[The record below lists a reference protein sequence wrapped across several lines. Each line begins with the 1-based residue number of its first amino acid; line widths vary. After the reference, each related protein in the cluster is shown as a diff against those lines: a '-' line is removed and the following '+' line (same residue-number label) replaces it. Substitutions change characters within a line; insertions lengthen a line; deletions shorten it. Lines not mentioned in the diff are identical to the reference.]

1 MKAGDQLAG
10 RYRLVETIGAGGMG
24 EVWRG
29 EQITLGRAVAIKIL
43 HSVQGA
49 PGTPSSSAGSS
60 AEARFRREAELV
72 AKVEHRNVV
81 DIIDFGTEGGVQFLV
96 MPLLSGETLGERMGR
111 SPRPD
116 LGELVALLR
125 PVLGG
130 LAAIHDA
137 GIVHRDLKPAN
148 VFLVRDAD
156 GVVPKLLDFGISREE
171 EQSSGTALTQ
181 EGIMMGT
188 PQYMAPEQFESA
200 SKVDARADVFSVG
213 AMLYE
218 ALTGQPPY
226 VGGDPFTIYR
236 KILAGEG
243 RRLDALRTDL
253 PAGLCELVHG
263 ALATDPDQRYAS
275 ARAMREA
282 LDALVSSGA
291 LAGVS
296 AADFPTINARGHV
309 HNDISAAP
317 TAMAPGMAA
326 TPPASV
332 AALAPTASATPAPT
346 PSPAQDSE
354 VNATTAT
361 TASPKA
367 SSSPAKWLMA
377 IGALGVVAL
386 VGLLVFQSTGPPSPP
401 PLPPTEGAAPS
412 VDELPP
418 GVDAVHEPAVER
430 AAVDPEAIVAD
441 SSEEPW
447 FRLSSSERPETAAI
461 RWSRLPLADRVNIQI
476 ARVDGRW
483 GAYARTSE
491 AEASRLAEELSG
503 EAERLDEAPPGLL
516 RPALLSTR
524 VRLNVRARADRDSET
539 QEVLPHDSLVV
550 GLYGEVEGSPSA
562 HEGDGAMTF
571 FVSTLRTSGW
581 GVSSLLREGAEC
593 RPLPGGLVRDGGLAP
608 GPTRRTFR
616 SARTEVIVDATRR
629 DVFLVAAHDSESA
642 TSALGVY
649 AERNCA
655 LGERLGVH
663 SIDGV
668 IDEYFLTDTERESL
682 LIVSW
687 YSGQHPPADG
697 RRQWA
702 AFRLGVEEPVWS
714 YSGFT
719 APVHEDHGS
728 VTGTRDRALR
738 GHDGYVLKTKERRED
753 GLWYR
758 FEGGRVVRA
767 PAP

>member
-1 MKAGDQLAG
+1 MEAGDQLAG
-10 RYRLVETIGAGGMG
+10 RYRLVEPIGAGGMG

-81 DIIDFGTEGGVQFLV
+81 DIIDFGTEDGVQFLV

-125 PVLGG
+125 PVLSG

-171 EQSSGTALTQ
+171 KQTSGTALTQ

-213 AMLYE
+213 AILYE

-243 RRLDALRTDL
+243 QRLDVLRTDL
-253 PAGLCELVHG
+253 PPGLCELVHG
-263 ALATDPDQRYAS
+263 ALATEPEQRFGS

-282 LDALVSSGA
+282 LDTLVSSGV

-296 AADFPTINARGHV
+296 ASDFPTMNARGHI
-309 HNDISAAP
+309 HNAISAAP
-317 TAMAPGMAA
+317 TAMAPGIAA
-326 TPPASV
+326 STPPAV
-332 AALAPTASATPAPT
+332 ALAPTAHATPAPT
-346 PSPAQDSE
+346 ASPVKPADAPATKTKSPALQ
-354 VNATTAT
+354 A
-361 TASPKA
+361 
-367 SSSPAKWLMA
+367 LMA
-377 IGALGVVAL
+377 AGGLGVLAL
-386 VGLLVFQSTGPPSPP
+386 VGVLVFQSMQAPPAPP
-401 PLPPTEGAAPS
+401 PTTDAAAPPTESEELPS
-412 VDELPP
+412 GVDPVDEPP
-418 GVDAVHEPAVER
+418 
-430 AAVDPEAIVAD
+430 AIVPESLED
-441 SSEEPW
+441 PW
-447 FRLSSSERPETAAI
+447 FRLASVERPETAAI
-461 RWSRLPLADRVNIQI
+461 RWSRLPLADRVSVQL
-476 ARVDGRW
+476 ARVEGRW
-483 GAYARTSE
+483 GSYARIGE
-491 AEASRLAEELSG
+491 AEATRLADELSG
-503 EAERLDEAPPGLL
+503 EAERLETAPAGLL

-539 QEVLPHDSLVV
+539 REVLPHDSLVV
-550 GLYGEVEGSPSA
+550 ALYGEVDGSPSA
-562 HEGDGAMTF
+562 HEGDGAMTY
-571 FVSTLRTSGW
+571 FVSTLQHSGW
-581 GVSSLLREGAEC
+581 GVSSLLREGGEC
-593 RPLPGGLVRDGGLAP
+593 RPLPGALVRDGGLPP

-616 SARTEVIVDATRR
+616 PARTEVIVGGTRR
-629 DVFLVAAHDSESA
+629 DVFLVAAHDEQSA
-642 TSALGVY
+642 TSAIGIY
-649 AERNCA
+649 AERNCE

-663 SIDGV
+663 AIDGV
-668 IDEYFLTDTERESL
+668 IDEYFLSDTEEESL
-682 LIVSW
+682 LVVSW

-697 RRQWA
+697 RREWA
-702 AFRLGVEEPVWS
+702 AFRLGVEAPVWS
-714 YSGFT
+714 YSGLT

-738 GHDGYVLKTKERRED
+738 GHDGYVLKTKERRQD

>member
-1 MKAGDQLAG
+1 MEAGDQLAG

-43 HSVQGA
+43 HSVQGV

-81 DIIDFGTEGGVQFLV
+81 DIIDFGTEDGVQFLV
-96 MPLLSGETLGERMGR
+96 MPLLAGETLGERMGR
-111 SPRPD
+111 LPRPD
-116 LGELVALLR
+116 LGELVALIR
-125 PVLGG
+125 PVLSG

-243 RRLDALRTDL
+243 QRLDALRTDL
-253 PAGLCELVHG
+253 PPGLCELVHG

-296 AADFPTINARGHV
+296 ASDFPTMNARGHV

-317 TAMAPGMAA
+317 TAMAPGMPA
-326 TPPASV
+326 TPPAV
-332 AALAPTASATPAPT
+332 ALAPTAHATPAPT
-346 PSPAQDSE
+346 AGTVTPVPTEAPARTKST
-354 VNATTAT
+354 VV
-361 TASPKA
+361 KA
-367 SSSPAKWLMA
+367 LMGA
-377 IGALGVVAL
+377 GALAVLAL
-386 VGLLVFQSTGPPSPP
+386 VGVLVVQSMPPPPPPPPTTDAAAPPSETEVLPSGADPADEPP
-401 PLPPTEGAAPS
+401 
-412 VDELPP
+412 
-418 GVDAVHEPAVER
+418 
-430 AAVDPEAIVAD
+430 AIVAESFED
-441 SSEEPW
+441 PW
-447 FRLSSSERPETAAI
+447 FQLSSVERPETVAI
-461 RWSRLPLADRVNIQI
+461 RWSRLPLADRVNVQI
-476 ARVDGRW
+476 ARVEGRW
-483 GAYARTSE
+483 GAYARIGE
-491 AEASRLAEELSG
+491 AEASRLAAELSG
-503 EAERLDEAPPGLL
+503 EVQHLSAAPTGLL

-524 VRLNVRARADRDSET
+524 VRLNVRARADRGSET
-539 QEVLPHDSLVV
+539 REVLPHDSLVV
-550 GLYGEVEGSPSA
+550 GLYGEVDGSPSA

-581 GVSSLLREGAEC
+581 GVSSLLREGGEC
-593 RPLPGGLVRDGGLAP
+593 RPLPGGLVRDGGLPP

-616 SARTEVIVDATRR
+616 PARTEVIVDATRR
-629 DVFLVAAHDSESA
+629 DVFLVAAHDEESA
-642 TSALGVY
+642 RSAVGIY
-649 AERNCA
+649 AERNCE

-663 SIDGV
+663 AIDGI
-668 IDEYFLTDTERESL
+668 IDEYFLTDAEEESL
-682 LIVSW
+682 LVVSW

-697 RRQWA
+697 RREWG
-702 AFRLGVEEPVWS
+702 AFRLGVAEPVWS
-714 YSGFT
+714 YSGLT
-719 APVHEDHGS
+719 APIHEDHGS